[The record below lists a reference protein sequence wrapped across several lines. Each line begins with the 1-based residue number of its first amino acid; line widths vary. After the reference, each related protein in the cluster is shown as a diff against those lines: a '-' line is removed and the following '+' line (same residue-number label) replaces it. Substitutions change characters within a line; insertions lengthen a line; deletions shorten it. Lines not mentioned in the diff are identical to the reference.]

1 MERYPLETL
10 SRSKTNN
17 FFFTSKVYSIERRR
31 VSSAARTAK
40 IGIKIGINRYTAI
53 SKKVVGET
61 GERRMSNGGCTTERN
76 CAYAI

>member
-1 MERYPLETL
+1 M
-10 SRSKTNN
+10 
-17 FFFTSKVYSIERRR
+17 
-31 VSSAARTAK
+31 SSAARTAK

-53 SKKVVGET
+53 SRKVVGET